1 MGALSVRVE
10 LAGLAEEVSR
20 FGPTPFLVT
29 VGADGRPHAVSVH
42 VGWDGDR
49 LVLRAGN
56 TTVANAKA
64 RPSVMLLWSPVEGG
78 GFSLI
83 VDGTAEVDGTDR
95 VLIGPTAAVLHRQ
108 VSDGPGDAPV
118 ASCQPVFNH

>member
-1 MGALSVRVE
+1 MSVRVE

-20 FGPTPFLVT
+20 FGATPYLVT
-29 VGADGRPHAVSVH
+29 VGADSRPHAVSVH

-49 LVLRAGN
+49 LVLRAGK
-56 TTVANAKA
+56 TTVANAAA
-64 RPSVMLLWSPVEGG
+64 RPDVMLLWSPAAGG

-83 VDGTAEVDGTDR
+83 VDGTAEVDGSDGVAIT
-95 VLIGPTAAVLHRQ
+95 PTAAVLHRQ
-108 VSDGPGDAPV
+108 VSASPADAPV